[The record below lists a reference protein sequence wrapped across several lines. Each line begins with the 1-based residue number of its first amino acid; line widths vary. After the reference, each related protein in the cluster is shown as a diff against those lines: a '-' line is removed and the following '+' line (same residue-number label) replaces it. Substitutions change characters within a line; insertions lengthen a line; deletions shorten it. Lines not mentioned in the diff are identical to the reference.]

1 MSAKR
6 TKIIKELD
14 PNEVKGFS
22 QARIQHYLQLGYK
35 PYLDEYSEVK
45 WLTQAQRSM
54 RDAKIKHVSLMQR
67 VTSKRKY
74 NAHRRKM
81 HKSGFLFSILVFWPI
96 LVILIVIA
104 AALLVLINYPHLI
117 F

>member
-45 WLTQAQRSM
+45 WLTRPSEA
-54 RDAKIKHVSLMQR
+54 
-67 VTSKRKY
+67 
-74 NAHRRKM
+74 
-81 HKSGFLFSILVFWPI
+81 
-96 LVILIVIA
+96 
-104 AALLVLINYPHLI
+104 
-117 F
+117 